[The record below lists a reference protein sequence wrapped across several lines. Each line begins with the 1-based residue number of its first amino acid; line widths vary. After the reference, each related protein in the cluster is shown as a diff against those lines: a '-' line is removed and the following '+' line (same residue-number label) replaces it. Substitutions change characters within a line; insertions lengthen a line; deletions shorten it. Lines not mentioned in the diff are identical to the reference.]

1 MAALL
6 GVQSEALSARVGRYC
21 TRADVNRSATH
32 PCEEAVFA
40 QHYVENRFVV
50 HQRCNDNIRLRC
62 RFARR
67 LRSLRTCCDEGLNLF
82 SRAVVDHEM
91 TAGSLDIFGDTCAHP
106 PQTN

>member
-1 MAALL
+1 MAALR

-21 TRADVNRSATH
+21 TRADVNRPATH
-32 PCEEAVFA
+32 PCKEAVIA
-40 QHYVENRFVV
+40 QHHVENRFVV
-50 HQRCNDNIRLRC
+50 HQGRHDNIRPRC

-67 LRSLRTCCDEGLNLF
+67 LRSLRTYCYEGLYLF

-106 PQTN
+106 P